1 MPSNKK
7 APHLT
12 QNEALFI
19 LKKKIILKRIILIR
33 IISKKAQMQFA
44 KFGKV
49 LEEGVV
55 TNIYGRFDAVT
66 SCIQRI
72 LNVLFLKTQPNTR
85 CTLDMVDAAITNS

>member
-1 MPSNKK
+1 
-7 APHLT
+7 
-12 QNEALFI
+12 
-19 LKKKIILKRIILIR
+19 
-33 IISKKAQMQFA
+33 MQFA

-72 LNVLFLKTQPNTR
+72 LNVLLLKTQPNTR